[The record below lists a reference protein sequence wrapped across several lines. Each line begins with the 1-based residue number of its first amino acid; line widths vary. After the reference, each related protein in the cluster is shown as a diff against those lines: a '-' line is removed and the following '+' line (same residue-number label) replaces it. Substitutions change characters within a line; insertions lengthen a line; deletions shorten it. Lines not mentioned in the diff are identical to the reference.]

1 MADPL
6 GCLQP
11 CSRPRETILG
21 SHKRFSSTAHTSC
34 FTVLF
39 LLKPPSSSPRCTH
52 PRPPTFS
59 FTALWQRLAQGSPRA
74 RLEEDQTTASPCP
87 GPASPRMSLPTDV
100 AAGRPAV
107 SERQWVVSSHCVPFT
122 QARSPLRAVPPGAE
136 KRVLWA
142 SKSLLSN

>member
-87 GPASPRMSLPTDV
+87 GPASPRTWPQE
-100 AAGRPAV
+100 GRPSPNA
-107 SERQWVVSSHCVPFT
+107 SESCLATVC
-122 QARSPLRAVPPGAE
+122 RSRRPGARLGPSHQE
-136 KRVLWA
+136 QKNEFCEPQ
-142 SKSLLSN
+142 SPY